1 MIYTNMKKALFVDR
15 PNRFIA
21 NILLDGKPIACHVK
35 NTGRCKEL
43 LVPGADIIVHMSN
56 NPLRRTPCDLI
67 SVYKGDRL
75 INMDSSAPNTVF
87 GEYLRSGAM
96 GFVPELV
103 KAECTRGDSRF
114 DFYFEHGGKAAYA
127 EVKGVTLEEN
137 GVVRFPDAPTERGV
151 KHLRGLIDCVK
162 DGFEAYAVFIVQM
175 DNVLYFEPN
184 RSTHPLFADTLK
196 EAAEKGVTILV
207 LDCKVGEDSLVAN
220 SPVPMQL

>member
-1 MIYTNMKKALFVDR
+1 MIYANMKKAVFIDR

-21 NILLDGKPIACHVK
+21 NILLDGKPLVCHVK
-35 NTGRCKEL
+35 NMGRCKEL
-43 LVPGADIIVHMSN
+43 LTPGAEIIVRMADD
-56 NPLRRTPCDLI
+56 PLRRTACDLI
-67 SVYKGDRL
+67 SVYKGKRL

-96 GFVPELV
+96 GFVPERV

-114 DFYFEHGGKAAYA
+114 DFYFEYESKAAFA

-162 DGFEAYAVFIVQM
+162 AGFEAYAVFIIQM
-175 DNVLYFEPN
+175 DDVLYFEPN
-184 RSTHPLFADTLK
+184 RVTHPLFADTLK
-196 EAAEKGVTILV
+196 EAADSGVKILA
-207 LDCKVGEDSLVAN
+207 LDCKVGEDSLIVH
-220 SPVPMQL
+220 SPVPIRL